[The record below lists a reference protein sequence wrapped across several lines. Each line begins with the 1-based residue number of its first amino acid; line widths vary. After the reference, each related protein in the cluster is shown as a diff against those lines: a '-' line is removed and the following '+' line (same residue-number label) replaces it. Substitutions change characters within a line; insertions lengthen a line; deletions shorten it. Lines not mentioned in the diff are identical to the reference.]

1 MEEINKYPNI
11 KKFLEVEM
19 VETVKEEIED
29 KIFKDLNAVN
39 IVDCM
44 PWASN
49 ILVGGSRPKFIDFIG
64 FEKFDT
70 IVDSYIV
77 NPVNYMKSKEQ
88 EVQVA

>member
-29 KIFKDLNAVN
+29 KIFKDLNAFN
-39 IVDCM
+39 IVDY
-44 PWASN
+44 PWASI
-49 ILVGGSRPKFIDFIG
+49 ILVGGNIPKFIDFIG
-64 FEKFDT
+64 FEKFDA